1 MKNIFATAAS
11 VFVLGLAT
19 PAMAQS
25 SISRVDQLGVSNGVT
40 VDQLGATAINDST
53 IKQGFDPSHFPSELN
68 TAKVIQDG
76 FNVLKNISIIDQ
88 DGNENDAS
96 STQGGNGAVGDTNRS
111 KIDQA
116 GDNNKAWVVQGNA
129 QLDNDSIVL
138 QTGVGNLATADQGG
152 TIEGNS
158 NHNDS
163 LITQSGNGND
173 ARVHQGGGSSAD
185 NLSTITQQDSVGLGG
200 GNIALV
206 NQHGSSNNTSN
217 LFQDGSL
224 NNATISQNTA
234 VEISNISI
242 LTQLGLGNTATVN
255 QR

>member
-11 VFVLGLAT
+11 IFVLGLST

-25 SISRVDQLGVSNGVT
+25 SYSKVEQLGIANGVT
-40 VDQLGATAINDST
+40 VEQLGAGAINEST
-53 IKQGFDPSHFPSELN
+53 IKQGLDPSHFPSERN
-68 TAKVIQDG
+68 SAKVIQDG
-76 FNVLKNISIIDQ
+76 FNVLKNLSTIDQ
-88 DGNENDAS
+88 DGDDNFAS
-96 STQGGNGAVGDTNRS
+96 SAQGGNGTGGDTNRS

-116 GDNNKAWVVQGNA
+116 GNNNKTWVVQGNA

-138 QTGVGNLATADQGG
+138 QSGIGNLTTVDQGG
-152 TIEGNS
+152 PEGES

-163 LITQSGNGND
+163 LITQSGNGNA
-173 ARVHQGGGSSAD
+173 ARVHQGGGSSSD
-185 NLSTITQQDSVGLGG
+185 NVSTITQQDSLGLGG

-206 NQHGSSNNTSN
+206 NQHGASNNTST
-217 LFQDGSL
+217 LLQDGSL

-242 LTQLGLGNTATVN
+242 LTQLGLGNTANVN